1 MKIKRIISYIP
12 LIIWMAVIFLFSAQ
26 TSENSSETSSLPAA
40 ILARIINPDFELL
53 NETDQTALI
62 DKCQFAVRKL
72 AHFSVYTVLG
82 TLALFALSFHEKL
95 NAKKRILFSSLICL
109 AYAVSDEI
117 HQYFV
122 PGRSCRLLDI
132 LIDFYGSLFGISI
145 IFIITLIITK
155 NKIKINDK

>member
-62 DKCQFAVRKL
+62 DK
-72 AHFSVYTVLG
+72 
-82 TLALFALSFHEKL
+82 
-95 NAKKRILFSSLICL
+95 
-109 AYAVSDEI
+109 
-117 HQYFV
+117 
-122 PGRSCRLLDI
+122 
-132 LIDFYGSLFGISI
+132 
-145 IFIITLIITK
+145 
-155 NKIKINDK
+155 

>member
-95 NAKKRILFSSLICL
+95 NAKKRILFSSLIL
-109 AYAVSDEI
+109 SLI
-117 HQYFV
+117 H
-122 PGRSCRLLDI
+122 I
-132 LIDFYGSLFGISI
+132 
-145 IFIITLIITK
+145 
-155 NKIKINDK
+155 